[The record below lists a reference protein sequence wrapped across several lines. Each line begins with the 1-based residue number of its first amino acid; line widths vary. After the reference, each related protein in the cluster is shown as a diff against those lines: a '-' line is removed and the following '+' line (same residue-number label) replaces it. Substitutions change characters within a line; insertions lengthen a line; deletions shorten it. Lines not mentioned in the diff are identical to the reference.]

1 MENQEIVVVVLGIM
15 VVLLCVVFAERGKSR
30 KKVKIKAPSTNDVH
44 KKRAELAKMKVV
56 ELKTLVIKG
65 GNTERLPTK
74 KQDLIEIALK
84 DWKG

>member
-1 MENQEIVVVVLGIM
+1 MR
-15 VVLLCVVFAERGKSR
+15 CFCGKR
-30 KKVKIKAPSTNDVH
+30 KEQKEGKIKAPSTHDVH

>member
-30 KKVKIKAPSTNDVH
+30 KKVKIKAPSTHDVN
-44 KKRAELAKMKVV
+44 KKRAELAKMKVG
-56 ELKTLVIKG
+56 ELKTLVAEG
-65 GNTERLPTK
+65 GTERVPTR

>member
-1 MENQEIVVVVLGIM
+1 MENQEIVVVILGIM

-30 KKVKIKAPSTNDVH
+30 KKVKIKASSTYDDN
-44 KKRAELAKMKVV
+44 KKRAELAKMKVRD
-56 ELKTLVIKG
+56 LKNLVIEG
-65 GNTERLPTK
+65 GNTERIPTR

>member
-30 KKVKIKAPSTNDVH
+30 KKVKIKAPTTHDIN
-44 KKRAELAKMKVV
+44 KKRAELAKMKVRD
-56 ELKTLVIKG
+56 LKNLVIEG
-65 GNTERLPTK
+65 GFRERVPTR